1 MFFILDDLI
10 DAEVIATDGE
20 IGRVRN
26 FFFDDQTWTIRY
38 LVVEVGNWLS
48 RRDVLISIT
57 AIDQPDWQKKIFRV
71 RLTKEQVRHS
81 PDVDSQ
87 KPVSRQQEIAMR
99 EHFGWPAAW
108 EHMGEILTAEFPPAS
123 LPIGRG
129 IPTCAIPGEDPH
141 LRSPSDVDGYEV
153 WSHSQRHRASGEFRC
168 GRSLLASS
176 LPRCENGRLASP
188 ALDVGSHKLCSLNI
202 VGSSSRPSAAGN
214 QIRDSLTGVITEG
227 NASFHRL
234 RRGVF
239 SLSARKCDVLETVTC
254 SDMNPS

>member
-1 MFFILDDLI
+1 MFFLLDDLI
-10 DAEVIATDGE
+10 GADVIATDGD
-20 IGRVRN
+20 IGKVRN

-71 RLTKEQVRHS
+71 RLTQEQVRHS

-123 LPIGRG
+123 LPIGREF
-129 IPTCAIPGEDPH
+129 PVHSGEDPH
-141 LRSPSDVDGYEV
+141 LRSLSDVDGYEV
-153 WSHSQRHRASGEFRC
+153 WSNYSTI
-168 GRSLLASS
+168 
-176 LPRCENGRLASP
+176 GRLESFVVDESSWHVRF
-188 ALDVGSHKLCSLNI
+188 LDVKMGDWLHRRSMLVPTSYVASISWAHHRIHL
-202 VGSSSRPSAAGN
+202 RQETRAAT
-214 QIRDSLTGVITEG
+214 R
-227 NASFHRL
+227 
-234 RRGVF
+234 
-239 SLSARKCDVLETVTC
+239 
-254 SDMNPS
+254 